1 MVIFASIFGVGFLT
15 LLLSLIFGGDHDIDV
30 HGDIDTDADHGPSI
44 FSAKMIA
51 LAMVGFGAV
60 GFGMRGTYNWSMFQ
74 SSMAG
79 VGGAL
84 VLGIIGWI
92 ILRAFY
98 ASQASSTVSD
108 SDIVGTNGNVI
119 DAIGE
124 KDYGQIICVVRG
136 REMTF
141 MARPADAKPIARNTP
156 VKIVS
161 KSGPVV
167 TVSRI
172 D

>member
-15 LLLSLIFGGDHDIDV
+15 LILSLIFGGDHDIDV
-30 HGDIDTDADHGPSI
+30 HGDFDTDVDHGPSVL
-44 FSAKMIA
+44 SAKMIA

-60 GFGMRGTYNWSMFQ
+60 GFGFRATYDWSMFQ

-84 VLGIIGWI
+84 VMGIIGWV

-108 SDIVGTNGNVI
+108 SDIVGVSGNVI

-141 MARPADAKPIARNTP
+141 MARPADSRPIERNTP
-156 VKIVS
+156 VKIIS